1 MPGYETAGQL
11 YLFPPGRRKDGHAS
25 FRLTLP
31 RTRFPSLRVSCFLGG
46 SRAPSARGGPG
57 PAKRSTLTL
66 TFQHARLHKA
76 ADIHTAAP
84 QTHSH
89 ATGLARCTGSTGLRG
104 LQEGRR
110 LSHWQ
115 GVTNNCSSTDMLNG
129 PTANLPDGCVVLR
142 QGGCF
147 SRRSQRVEIWR
158 NQNKQTKFNVIW
170 PLHKLSQI
178 DLLLPFTFV
187 F

>member
-1 MPGYETAGQL
+1 MHHSDLHSREHV
-11 YLFPPGRRKDGHAS
+11 FPLCVFPVFSGARERRLHG
-25 FRLTLP
+25 
-31 RTRFPSLRVSCFLGG
+31 
-46 SRAPSARGGPG
+46 GGPG

-104 LQEGRR
+104 LQDGRR

-142 QGGCF
+142 QGSCF

-158 NQNKQTKFNVIW
+158 NQNKQTKFNFIW